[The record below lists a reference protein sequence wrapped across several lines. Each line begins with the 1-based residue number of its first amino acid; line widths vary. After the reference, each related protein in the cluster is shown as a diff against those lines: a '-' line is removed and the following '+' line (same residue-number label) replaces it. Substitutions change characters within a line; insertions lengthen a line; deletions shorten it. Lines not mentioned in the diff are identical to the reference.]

1 MWGVWILAFF
11 RLKHIVVVTRVC
23 FLYALIPNP
32 LVCNIKSLNIE
43 NSDMFAHAR
52 IDPSLTFL
60 LYSALPNA
68 ALMDPDVAVPNFMN
82 CSAANHTRKD
92 LNSYAATMER

>member
-1 MWGVWILAFF
+1 
-11 RLKHIVVVTRVC
+11 
-23 FLYALIPNP
+23 
-32 LVCNIKSLNIE
+32 
-43 NSDMFAHAR
+43 MFAHAR